1 VDEIGLSLSSGT
13 STGKK
18 FGLEAE
24 LRHRKPSDAI
34 YPQRKP
40 RKSPSIPKA
49 ALATLS
55 GAIAARRRR
64 YDTGRF
70 WQLSTGMHVPD
81 RLKLAEHSYD
91 ADHDQAECD
100 FNSGKDTK
108 EAHGLIPA
116 AAEQQWCEPRSIY
129 ASEP

>member
-1 VDEIGLSLSSGT
+1 MTTAVM
-13 STGKK
+13 
-18 FGLEAE
+18 AW
-24 LRHRKPSDAI
+24 KPSFT
-34 YPQRKP
+34 
-40 RKSPSIPKA
+40 SPNDLLERARGPIRA
-49 ALATLS
+49 ASSARVAT
-55 GAIAARRRR
+55 G
-64 YDTGRF
+64 TGRF

-116 AAEQQWCEPRSIY
+116 AAGQPWCEPKSIY